1 MRLFDCR
8 AGIFLC
14 GLLVFLCSL
23 SHAGDASTAVSWEA
37 LCAVSVC
44 RATGHDGASAVG
56 FSPDGQR
63 LVVAAALQDKS
74 GLYLVERDGKSRF
87 WTEGHSTAWLA
98 DGNGIVF
105 VRDEGRP
112 QRQTRM
118 RKPVFQA
125 DPETSQLRYLST
137 CHTPRCERIAS
148 ISCRFGNAT

>member
-1 MRLFDCR
+1 MRLIDFPS
-8 AGIFLC
+8 AALYA
-14 GLLVFLCSL
+14 GLLAFCCSP
-23 SHAGDASTAVSWEA
+23 SQAEEAPAAVSWEA

-44 RATGHDGASAVG
+44 RATGHDGASAVD
-56 FSPDGQR
+56 FSPDGR
-63 LVVAAALQDKS
+63 HLVVAAASQDKS